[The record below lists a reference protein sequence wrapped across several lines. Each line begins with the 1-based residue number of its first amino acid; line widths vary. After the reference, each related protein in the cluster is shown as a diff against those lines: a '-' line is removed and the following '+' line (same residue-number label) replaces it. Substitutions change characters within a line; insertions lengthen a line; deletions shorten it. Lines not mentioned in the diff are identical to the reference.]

1 MRNTESESATVGN
14 HCTEETSG
22 FLSDTPAYKTLRIV
36 TIRMTC
42 YYSPTSNL
50 PGKAGE
56 YE

>member
-1 MRNTESESATVGN
+1 MRNTGSDSATVGN
-14 HCTEETSG
+14 HCAEETPG

-36 TIRMTC
+36 TVRMTC

-50 PGKAGE
+50 PGKAGD